1 MSWDG
6 IQRLGRDAAAGET
19 GRPGLDVAADE
30 KGQGRGGWG
39 GTRWLGDTRIGTEKT
54 RTEVVEGCE
63 KTCATPLDVRGG
75 TAGLTVPG
83 NRDQKTE

>member
-39 GTRWLGDTRIGTEKT
+39 GTRRLGDTRMGTEKIGLKLWMS
-54 RTEVVEGCE
+54 VKKNVSNAVGCE
-63 KTCATPLDVRGG
+63 RG
-75 TAGLTVPG
+75 
-83 NRDQKTE
+83 R

>member
-6 IQRLGRDAAAGET
+6 IRRLGRDAAAGET
-19 GRPGLDVAADE
+19 GRLGLDVAADE

-54 RTEVVEGCE
+54 GL
-63 KTCATPLDVRGG
+63 KSWRG
-75 TAGLTVPG
+75 VKK
-83 NRDQKTE
+83 RVQRRWM

>member
-6 IQRLGRDAAAGET
+6 IRWLGRDAAT
-19 GRPGLDVAADE
+19 GTGF
-30 KGQGRGGWG
+30 GGGWEG
-39 GTRWLGDTRIGTEKT
+39 ARKGRLGRDPVAWRYENRDRKD

>member
-19 GRPGLDVAADE
+19 VRPGLDVAADE

-39 GTRWLGDTRIGTEKT
+39 GTRWRYENRDRKD